1 MYSVKVM
8 QFFDNEIVRSEAA
21 EMMQIY
27 EDIVDLMGS
36 AKFKSP
42 EGLELY
48 LNKVS
53 RMIELQ
59 EMIYFRAKYSS
70 EEDAQEFVTFLN
82 MSFPLVAVEGETD
95 VTESFRRMKSDI
107 ERMKQSMHKGG

>member
-1 MYSVKVM
+1 M
-8 QFFDNEIVRSEAA
+8 QFFDNDIVRSEAS
-21 EMMQIY
+21 EMMQTY

-42 EGLELY
+42 EGLNLY
-48 LNKVS
+48 LTKVS

-59 EMIYFRAKYSS
+59 EMIYFRARYSS
-70 EEDAQEFVTFLN
+70 EEDAQEFVKFLN

-107 ERMKQSMHKGG
+107 ERMKQSIHNGG